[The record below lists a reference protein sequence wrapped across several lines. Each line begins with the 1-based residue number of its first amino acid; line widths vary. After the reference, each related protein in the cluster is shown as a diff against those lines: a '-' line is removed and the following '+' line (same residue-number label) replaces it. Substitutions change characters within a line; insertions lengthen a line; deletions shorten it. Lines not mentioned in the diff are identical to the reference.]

1 MNGFKIGLSIPLW
14 ENRNTVKQA
23 KAQAEYTVTNIL
35 ANQQTLKATLRELY
49 LQAEALANSGMN
61 MQRLFPANGPT
72 NYSIRLSKPGRY
84 P

>member
-49 LQAEALANSGMN
+49 LQARSFLANSRNEYARGSF
-61 MQRLFPANGPT
+61 QPT
-72 NYSIRLSKPGRY
+72 DRRITQ
-84 P
+84 